1 MAVNYSFHMV
11 EIIKSGTFDRWL
23 RKLKDGRAKA
33 RVQMRID
40 RLALGNPGD
49 VEPIGEGLSE
59 LRVDY
64 GPGYRVYFMQRG
76 TVFIVLLCGGDKR
89 TQKQD
94 IQKAKAIAA
103 EWKG

>member
-1 MAVNYSFHMV
+1 MV
-11 EIIKSGTFDRWL
+11 EVIKSTTFDGWL
-23 RKLKDGRAKA
+23 RKLKDRRAKA
-33 RVQMRID
+33 RIQMRID

-59 LRVDY
+59 LRIDY
-64 GPGYRVYFMQRG
+64 GPGYRVYFLQRG
-76 TVFIVLLCGGDKR
+76 DVLIVLLCGGDKR

-94 IQKAKAIAA
+94 IQQAKAIAA